1 MENNVHKK
9 TITDRMKLLLF
20 LLVPIAVASMMT
32 SLLVRESEETRR
44 NEVIEKYVSTL
55 NGDDLKA
62 SLKNIKFINY
72 KRKVSL
78 YFGDNLIIDNPT
90 GEYSYEI
97 TKYHFYPRSE
107 KMLINI
113 KNDDGSINTLAY
125 KFDVTGGPFHIKMY
139 QLTNKSNMFDQ
150 QFVTDSNLVS
160 VDPLYDLLDI
170 SYQNVSKH
178 IKQ

>member
-90 GEYSYEI
+90 GEYRYEI
-97 TKYHFYPRSE
+97 TKYHFYPSM
-107 KMLINI
+107 KKVINNI
-113 KNDDGSINTLAY
+113 FISTIG
-125 KFDVTGGPFHIKMY
+125 V
-139 QLTNKSNMFDQ
+139 KSTR
-150 QFVTDSNLVS
+150 QFIFFCF
-160 VDPLYDLLDI
+160 DLLLFLAI
-170 SYQNVSKH
+170 TIYFFYLQKPF
-178 IKQ
+178 